1 MTVAGLVLALTLGSR
16 KMTFRNL
23 VQRAV
28 VGHALRADC
37 PDAHAPQSADHRSC
51 AMRCRAPIG
60 SEKLSLVQRLGSEKL
75 PRAAEVTNIPS
86 LHLVIRV

>member
-1 MTVAGLVLALTLGSR
+1 MRRRHTPGLVLALTLGLR

-37 PDAHAPQSADHRSC
+37 SDAHAPQSADHRAC
-51 AMRCRAPIG
+51 AMRGRARWRARG
-60 SEKLSLVQRLGSEKL
+60 CQL
-75 PRAAEVTNIPS
+75 PGRCSCGVGVTNTEKYS
-86 LHLVIRV
+86 L